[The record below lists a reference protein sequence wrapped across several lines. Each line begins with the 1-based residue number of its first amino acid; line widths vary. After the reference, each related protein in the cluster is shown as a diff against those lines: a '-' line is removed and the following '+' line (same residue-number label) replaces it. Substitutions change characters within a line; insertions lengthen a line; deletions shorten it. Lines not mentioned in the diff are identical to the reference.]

1 MRWQNTLVDI
11 DRVIPVSNKKGGING
26 KKDLTRVNFPEYNWI
41 GLDTEEEVV
50 PYKLIATMTS
60 LLCRSS

>member
-26 KKDLTRVNFPEYNWI
+26 RKDLIWVNYPEYNWI

-50 PYKLIATMTS
+50 PYK
-60 LLCRSS
+60 

>member
-1 MRWQNTLVDI
+1 MRWQNTLVNI

-60 LLCRSS
+60 LLCRFS